1 MVHSID
7 TNDREA
13 AKFSSYGGK
22 PALLE
27 AYLAFIQSIDR
38 TIDRRQS
45 THKFYLSIMS
55 AIAAA
60 FGYSISYDG
69 AIEPSKMLAFENAL
83 LISAFFISI
92 VWLFNTLKFRESS
105 KIKFATAIHL
115 EEALGIECI
124 RVEEGLSQKMKGIID
139 FTLIE
144 VIFPV
149 LIGFLTVLTFLYM

>member
-1 MVHSID
+1 MVHPID
-7 TNDREA
+7 TTDEELAR
-13 AKFSSYGGK
+13 FSSYGGK

-27 AYLAFIQSIDR
+27 AYLVFVQSIER

-45 THKFYLSIMS
+45 THKFYLSITS

-69 AIEPSKMLAFENAL
+69 VVDSAKVLAFQNAL
-83 LISAFFISI
+83 LVSAFFISI

-124 RVEEGLSQKMKGIID
+124 SIEERLSQKMKGIID

-144 VIFPV
+144 VIFPM
-149 LIGFLTVLTFLYM
+149 LIGILAVLTFLFI